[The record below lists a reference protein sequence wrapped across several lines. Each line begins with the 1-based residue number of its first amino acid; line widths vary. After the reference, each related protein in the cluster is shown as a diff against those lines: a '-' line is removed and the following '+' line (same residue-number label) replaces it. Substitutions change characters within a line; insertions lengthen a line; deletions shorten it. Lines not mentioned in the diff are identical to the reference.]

1 MSMQGVIFDDS
12 IHRKKIMEKVEARA
26 ERRGE
31 RRGEARGRIKGE
43 LKQAQETALRLY
55 HRGYDTATIA
65 EIVDMPVEKVDEWL
79 SGVLEKEKV

>member
-1 MSMQGVIFDDS
+1 MSMQGVIFDDT
-12 IHRKKIMEKVEARA
+12 IHRKKIMEKVAARA
-26 ERRGE
+26 E

>member
-1 MSMQGVIFDDS
+1 MSMQGVIFDDT

-26 ERRGE
+26 E

-65 EIVDMPVEKVDEWL
+65 EIVDMPAEKVDEWL

>member
-1 MSMQGVIFDDS
+1 MSMQRVIFDDT
-12 IHRKKIMEKVEARA
+12 IHRKKIMEKVAARA
-26 ERRGE
+26 E

-65 EIVDMPVEKVDEWL
+65 EIVDMPAEKVDEWL

>member
-1 MSMQGVIFDDS
+1 MSMQGVIFDDT
-12 IHRKKIMEKVEARA
+12 IHRKKIMEKV
-26 ERRGE
+26 
-31 RRGEARGRIKGE
+31 EARGRIKGE

>member
-1 MSMQGVIFDDS
+1 MSMQGVIFDDT
-12 IHRKKIMEKVEARA
+12 IHRKKIMEKVAARA

-31 RRGEARGRIKGE
+31 ARGKIKGE

>member
-1 MSMQGVIFDDS
+1 MSMQGVIFDDT
-12 IHRKKIMEKVEARA
+12 IHRKKIMEKVAARA
-26 ERRGE
+26 E

-65 EIVDMPVEKVDEWL
+65 EIVDMPAEKVDEWL

>member
-1 MSMQGVIFDDS
+1 MSMQGVIFDDT

-31 RRGEARGRIKGE
+31 DRGRIKGE

-65 EIVDMPVEKVDEWL
+65 EIVDMPAEKVDEWL

>member
-1 MSMQGVIFDDS
+1 MSMQGVIFDDT
-12 IHRKKIMEKVEARA
+12 IHRKKIMEKVAA
-26 ERRGE
+26 LAE
-31 RRGEARGRIKGE
+31 RRGEARGKIKGE

-65 EIVDMPVEKVDEWL
+65 EIVDMPAEKVDEWL

>member
-1 MSMQGVIFDDS
+1 MSMQGVIFDDT

-31 RRGEARGRIKGE
+31 VRGKIKA
-43 LKQAQETALRLY
+43 AQETALRLY
-55 HRGYDTATIA
+55 HRGYDTATID

>member
-1 MSMQGVIFDDS
+1 MSMQGVIFDDT
-12 IHRKKIMEKVEARA
+12 IHRKKIMEKVAARA

-31 RRGEARGRIKGE
+31 ARGKIKGE

-65 EIVDMPVEKVDEWL
+65 EIVDMPAEKVDEWL